1 MPPPGNL
8 PYPGIKP
15 RSPALQTDSLSSES
29 PGKPSR
35 DWASG
40 NSGGKAARGYE
51 GYAQGS
57 VSGSCCAG
65 WGCGWGPV
73 WWLTWIKGL
82 LVEKALKIKEMG
94 EMLLNTQRLKPPKVQ
109 GVGGNPDT
117 GR

>member
-1 MPPPGNL
+1 MEIVEGRQQEGTRGMPRVL
-8 PYPGIKP
+8 
-15 RSPALQTDSLSSES
+15 SL
-29 PGKPSR
+29 
-35 DWASG
+35 
-40 NSGGKAARGYE
+40 AA
-51 GYAQGS
+51 A
-57 VSGSCCAG
+57 VLAG
-65 WGCGWGPV
+65 GCGWGPV